1 MDDYTRHLFSYLG
14 PERLSTWSC
23 GHIIPRENLTV
34 RSIAKGPGGVVH
46 DFSFEKRQHSAVI
59 ASLGSTLLELAVV
72 VPDGVVVFFPS
83 YSYLET
89 VITAWKAPAARRL
102 WDQLSDRKPIFQ
114 ENRELQSVED
124 MLRKY
129 AKSIDTGKG
138 GLLLSVIGGKLSE
151 GINFSDRLGRGV
163 AVVGLPFPDAR
174 GAEWSAKMEYLE
186 QKTIKAGGSVQDGKA
201 AAQEVY
207 VNTCMRA
214 VNQSIGRAIRHIAD
228 YASIFLLDRRYDT
241 PRISEKFPTWIKQG
255 LVDRDGEKP
264 FMEKMEDV
272 RAFFAAKA

>member
-89 VITAWKAPAARRL
+89 VITAWKAPAARRI

-241 PRISEKFPTWIKQG
+241 PRISEKLPTWIKQG
-255 LVDRDGEKP
+255 LVERDGEKP